1 MKLTKR
7 LLAMAL
13 AGVMLHTILTGCS
26 GGKTGDRLV
35 EEYMDTFLS
44 QTFETYGFGDIP
56 ITHDVPEIK
65 TVAEKFE
72 ASWLNGNGES
82 GQWAISSRP
91 QDADPKYTALQEVF
105 NKYADGHYA
114 VSLYACKVDSKQSE
128 LYQTMRVM
136 VTTLSYGLPIHKRST
151 TSSTSAQPTAAKC
164 ATRLVTR
171 GDKSYR
177 IAVIIYDHHAVAVG

>member
-1 MKLTKR
+1 MKLTKK

-13 AGVMLHTILTGCS
+13 AGVMLLTILTGCS

-35 EEYMDTFLS
+35 EEYIAAYFH
-44 QTFETYGFGDIP
+44 GFDAYKDIP

-72 ASWLNGNGES
+72 AAWLNPKGGWN
-82 GQWAISSRP
+82 ISPRASS
-91 QDADPKYTALQEVF
+91 ADMRYKALQDVF
-105 NKYADGHYA
+105 GSYKSGYSVH
-114 VSLYACKVDSKQSE
+114 LYACEVDSKQSE
-128 LYQTMRVM
+128 LHQTMRVM
-136 VTTLSYGLPIHKRST
+136 STIGYGLSVYNNT
-151 TSSTSAQPTAAKC
+151 TSSSPLTAAKC

-177 IAVIIYDHHAVAVG
+177 IAVIIYDHTAG

>member
-1 MKLTKR
+1 MKLTKK

-13 AGVMLHTILTGCS
+13 AGVMLLTILTGCS

-35 EEYMDTFLS
+35 EEYMTTWLS
-44 QTFETYGFGDIP
+44 ENSGGNIP
-56 ITHDVPEIK
+56 VTHDVPEIK

-105 NKYADGHYA
+105 NKYAGGHYA
-114 VSLYACKVDSKQSE
+114 VSLYACKVDSTQSE

-136 VTTLSYGLPIHKRST
+136 VTTLSYGLPIHKHST
-151 TSSTSAQPTAAKC
+151 TSSIYAKPTAAKC

-171 GDKSYR
+171 GDTSYR
-177 IAVIIYDHHAVAVG
+177 IAVIIYDYTAN

>member
-13 AGVMLHTILTGCS
+13 AGVMLLTILTGCS
-26 GGKTGDRLV
+26 GGKTGDRLA
-35 EEYMDTFLS
+35 EEYMATLLS
-44 QTFETYGFGDIP
+44 ESYNNIP

>member
-1 MKLTKR
+1 MKLTKK

-13 AGVMLHTILTGCS
+13 AGVMLLTILTGCS

-35 EEYMDTFLS
+35 EEYMAAYFH
-44 QTFETYGFGDIP
+44 GFDAYKDIP

-65 TVAEKFE
+65 TVASMFK
-72 ASWLNGNGES
+72 ASKTSWLKDDGS
-82 GQWAISSRP
+82 WAISSKASP
-91 QDADPKYTALQEVF
+91 ADPTYKALQDVF
-105 NKYADGHYA
+105 IKYNDNYS
-114 VSLYACKVDSKQSE
+114 VYLYAFEVDSKQNE
-128 LYQTMRVM
+128 LNQAMRVM
-136 VTTLSYGLPIHKRST
+136 SATTTAEGLPIHKRST

>member
-1 MKLTKR
+1 MKLTKK

-13 AGVMLHTILTGCS
+13 AGVMLLTILTGCS

-35 EEYMDTFLS
+35 EEYMATFIS
-44 QTFETYGFGDIP
+44 EHSGDIP

-65 TVAEKFE
+65 TVADMFE
-72 ASWLNGNGES
+72 TSETSWLNDDGSWNITSGNNS
-82 GQWAISSRP
+82 N
-91 QDADPKYTALQEVF
+91 DPKYKALKDIFASYKDSCTVTLVAFE
-105 NKYADGHYA
+105 
-114 VSLYACKVDSKQSE
+114 VDSTQSE
-128 LYQTMRVM
+128 LDQAMRVM
-136 VTTLSYGLPIHKRST
+136 
-151 TSSTSAQPTAAKC
+151 TSSLLSGLQVYSSGVKTTAVKC